1 MNTKALLF
9 KYVRNSENVFAAIK
23 LKQGAETPNQQ
34 QVVEVIEYAK
44 RYLSDAKYYGEKQQH
59 ATGLVSVAYCEG
71 MLDALKLLKLVDF
84 KWPETKERN

>member
-9 KYVRNSENVFAAIK
+9 KYIRNSENVFTEIK
-23 LKQGAETPNQQ
+23 LKQGAETPSQQ
-34 QVVEVIEYAK
+34 QITEVIEYAK
-44 RYLSDAKYYGEKQQH
+44 RYLSDAKYYGEKHQY